1 MALDPKFGIP
11 IANTSGEFCCK
22 FLKRVIDWKKGDRL
36 ASKNKQRLDLRG
48 LLIPFTLL
56 KVSQAFRELEAG
68 ETLEV
73 LWGEPQVP
81 GELYK
86 VLPEFSYEVVLTET
100 YEPDRSCRVLLKKK
114 AYHPSR
120 PPLMDPD
127 GCLGKQKKGK
137 PQSHHEEK

>member
-1 MALDPKFGIP
+1 M
-11 IANTSGEFCCK
+11 SGEFCRK
-22 FLKRVIDWKKGDRL
+22 FPKRVIDWEKGDRL
-36 ASKNKQRLDLRG
+36 ASKNKRRLDLRG

-56 KVSQAFRELEAG
+56 KVSQAFREIKAG

-100 YEPDRSCRVLLKKK
+100 LEPDCSCRVLLRKK
-114 AYHPSR
+114 AYRPSQ

-127 GCLGKQKKGK
+127 GCLEKQKKKKSKGHLK
-137 PQSHHEEK
+137 EK

>member
-1 MALDPKFGIP
+1 MGSKH
-11 IANTSGEFCCK
+11 
-22 FLKRVIDWKKGDRL
+22 KR
-36 ASKNKQRLDLRG
+36 RLDLRG

-56 KVSQAFRELEAG
+56 KVSQAFREIEAG
-68 ETLEV
+68 EILEV

-100 YEPDRSCRVLLKKK
+100 VEKNQSCRLLLRKR
-114 AYHPSR
+114 AYRPSR

-127 GCLGKQKKGK
+127 GCLGSHKKVKGRSPEDSK
-137 PQSHHEEK
+137 